1 MKSFHCHCGNRV
13 FFDNT
18 LCQRCERQLGFD
30 PQCLDM
36 IALDA
41 CVSGR
46 LATPAGRT
54 YRRCGN
60 FHRYYN
66 CNWLMPQEEEGEL
79 CFSCRMNQVIPALDR
94 PGNLKLWT
102 RMEEAKRR
110 LLYSLL
116 SLQLPIT
123 GVQALKFKFL
133 EDHRRNP
140 DVFEQF
146 VTTGH
151 LDSTITINIAEA
163 DDAAR
168 HEAREQMHE
177 RYRTV
182 LGHLRHESGHFY
194 FNPLTA
200 EPARLTEC
208 RALFGDER
216 DDYQTAL
223 GRYYAEG
230 PPTGWNERFISAYAS
245 SHPAE
250 DFAETFAH
258 FLLITD
264 ALESARS
271 GGLAVET
278 EGGNG
283 NDWIDCWI
291 SLVITLN
298 EVGRSLGSGDAYPF
312 LLSAVVKQ
320 KLEFIDRLVR
330 RQAGQR
336 DG

>member
-1 MKSFHCHCGNRV
+1 MKRFHCHCGNRV

-18 LCQRCERQLGFD
+18 LCQRCSRQLGFD
-30 PQCLDM
+30 PRNLDM
-36 IALDA
+36 LALDA
-41 CVSGR
+41 STDGR
-46 LATPAGRT
+46 LTTPAGRV
-54 YRRCGN
+54 YRRCAN

-66 CNWLMPQEEEGEL
+66 CNWLLPQEDHNDL
-79 CFSCRMNQVIPALDR
+79 CFSCNLNQVIPALDR

-116 SLQLPIT
+116 SLNLPIT
-123 GVQALKFKFL
+123 STQTPKFRFL

-151 LDSTITINIAEA
+151 HGGIITINIAEA

-168 HEAREQMHE
+168 HEVREQMHE

-182 LGHLRHESGHFY
+182 LGHLRHESAHFY
-194 FNPLTA
+194 FNLLLANPGQLS
-200 EPARLTEC
+200 EC

-223 GRYYAEG
+223 NAYYTEG
-230 PPTGWNERFISAYAS
+230 PPKGWNERFISAYAA

-258 FLLITD
+258 FLHITD
-264 ALESARS
+264 ALESARA
-271 GGLAVET
+271 GGIVQEPA
-278 EGGNG
+278 GGG
-283 NDWIDCWI
+283 AYDWIETWI
-291 SLVITLN
+291 SLAITLN
-298 EVGRSLGSGDAYPF
+298 EINRSLGSDDAYPF
-312 LLSAVVKQ
+312 LLSERVKQ
-320 KLEFIDRLVR
+320 KLQFIDRLVR
-330 RQAGQR
+330 QPAEQTVS
-336 DG
+336 